1 MREGYDARET
11 WPFECQCCWHVWEE
25 EYLVRRLTDDHGN
38 EVEVWLRSGVS
49 VQPPNS
55 DRSCPKC
62 GAVQITTFPSGYLAK
77 RAEPVV
83 PAPREVAQ
91 ETALKFTWRAPI
103 M

>member
-1 MREGYDARET
+1 MRDGFDTKET

-25 EYLVRRLTDDHGN
+25 EYFVRHITDDHGN
-38 EVEVWLRSGVS
+38 EVEVWLRSGLP

-62 GAVQITTFPSGYLAK
+62 GSVQITTFPSGYLA
-77 RAEPVV
+77 RSAEPVV

-91 ETALKFTWRAPI
+91 DTGLKFTWRAPI
-103 M
+103 L